1 MHDLKASIIVPVYQ
15 AEDYIRQCLD
25 SIINQ
30 TFEDFEVIIIDDGST
45 DGSAHICDELAAH
58 DSRVH
63 VFHQKNQGVTAAR
76 RNGLQHAKGNYI
88 FWVDADD
95 YVGENWLKMVFSH
108 IEEHHSDIVLWD
120 SVTFAGHDER
130 VVNVSNY
137 QSSVNS
143 QMLEEWRRNSAIG

>member
-58 DSRVH
+58 DSQIGR
-63 VFHQKNQGVTAAR
+63 ASCR
-76 RNGLQHAKGNYI
+76 
-88 FWVDADD
+88 
-95 YVGENWLKMVFSH
+95 
-108 IEEHHSDIVLWD
+108 
-120 SVTFAGHDER
+120 ER
-130 VVNVSNY
+130 V
-137 QSSVNS
+137 
-143 QMLEEWRRNSAIG
+143 